1 MGGIEEHMNDLISV
15 IVPIY
20 KTELYLRKCVDS
32 LINQTYT
39 NLEIILVD
47 DGSPDGCP
55 QICDEYAAKDSRIK
69 VIHKENGG
77 VSAARNFGLDHASG
91 AFIAYIDSDDYVS
104 ENYIEYLVELAERYD
119 ADIACCGYIIVSSHT
134 EAVTDN
140 RLDSGFLCSGNEACR
155 IMLTERYNQ
164 LVVAWGKIFK
174 AELARRFKFPK
185 GKIYEDALTTY
196 KYYYYCDRVAIGDA
210 KLYAYYSNDGG
221 ITASNDYSG
230 VFKRAAAHR
239 ERAEFFEG
247 KKERT
252 LARLAWE
259 GTLTVYYIH
268 SVLYNGM
275 CNAEIK
281 AIIKSRWYKGYIGI
295 FTLAKC
301 CALLWFPKLYKKVR
315 ALLGK

>member
-1 MGGIEEHMNDLISV
+1 MEPLVSV
-15 IVPIY
+15 IIPVY
-20 KTELYLRKCVDS
+20 KVEKYIEHCLRSVM
-32 LINQTYT
+32 NQTYSR
-39 NLEIILVD
+39 LEIIAVD
-47 DGSPDGCP
+47 DGSPDNSGE
-55 QICDEYAAKDSRIK
+55 ICDRLALEDGRIK
-69 VIHKENGG
+69 VYHNENGG

-259 GTLTVYYIH
+259 DTLTVYYIH